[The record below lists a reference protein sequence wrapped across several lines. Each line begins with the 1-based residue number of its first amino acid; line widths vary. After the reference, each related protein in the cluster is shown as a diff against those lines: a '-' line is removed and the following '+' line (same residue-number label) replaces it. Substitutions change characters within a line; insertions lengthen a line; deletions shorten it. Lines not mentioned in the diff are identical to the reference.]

1 MENKEDKK
9 LLEKTIAVERLKAV
23 PFFEDAPCYPAEQ
36 LVRLRNLGRQMEID
50 ADSETRK
57 GLLQEFCMLRDSLKR
72 KENAPKRIY
81 LWPEGEMPVMTQYKD
96 NYGCRYNHNPDF
108 RPYLYEMLLPSDR
121 KPKGAIIV
129 CAGGD
134 HGDCVV
140 SEGYQ
145 TCLDFNKMGYH
156 SFLLLNR
163 PNRNPWTEQE
173 CGADT
178 ARAIRMVRAAAGSY
192 GIRENQVAFAGFS
205 NGGLTGEACIRYYS
219 GTQKTT
225 DHFPDYREDDL
236 DRYYGA
242 PDAFLCIYGPRYKGA
257 AFDYTDVV
265 YPPVFFAVGREDPA
279 LDNLN
284 AVLPDLL
291 AHGVEAE
298 VHTFAGV
305 PHGQGGITIMGENQ
319 YPNFQLWLQL
329 ADAFLQDVFQRRN

>member
-1 MENKEDKK
+1 M
-9 LLEKTIAVERLKAV
+9 KAV
-23 PFFEDAPCYPAEQ
+23 PFFEDAPCYPSEQ

-50 ADSETRK
+50 ADNERRK
-57 GLLQEFCMLRDSLKR
+57 GLLQEFCTLRDSLTR
-72 KENAPKRIY
+72 KGNAPKRIY

-219 GTQKTT
+219 GTQKQQIIFRTT
-225 DHFPDYREDDL
+225 GRMIWTAIMERRMLF
-236 DRYYGA
+236 
-242 PDAFLCIYGPRYKGA
+242 CV
-257 AFDYTDVV
+257 YTDRVIKV
-265 YPPVFFAVGREDPA
+265 RSLIIRMWYIRPS
-279 LDNLN
+279 
-284 AVLPDLL
+284 
-291 AHGVEAE
+291 
-298 VHTFAGV
+298 
-305 PHGQGGITIMGENQ
+305 
-319 YPNFQLWLQL
+319 
-329 ADAFLQDVFQRRN
+329 FLRWEERTQHWII